1 MFYPAG
7 SGIGT
12 QRCVNI
18 SIYDDDTFEGTHS
31 FTVDLLDPG
40 NPCCNV
46 VFPSTIEIDILDNE
60 SQCVCVCVCV
70 FVYMYVYYICS
81 FCVYVCTM
89 VVCTSIATYMI
100 ISILC
105 IIIQIT
111 INNTVI
117 IIVSLV

>member
-1 MFYPAG
+1 MINVLIFLLAGTDYDLPTPFEVFYPAG

-70 FVYMYVYYICS
+70 
-81 FCVYVCTM
+81 CVHVC
-89 VVCTSIATYMI
+89 
-100 ISILC
+100 ILY
-105 IIIQIT
+105 
-111 INNTVI
+111 
-117 IIVSLV
+117 L